1 MPDVLS
7 PARRLWLFDL
17 DGTLVSPSEDQL
29 NAWVAAFRDVFGF
42 EAAPAAI
49 TPHLGLTFAGVVRAV
64 AGALGQPAPSSR
76 IPEALAVYSRH
87 VREGLA
93 RRPAR
98 LLPGVRELLRFLR
111 EERGDVVGVVTGNFA
126 GEGEPKLA
134 AVGLRPLLDVVV
146 FSDFGTSGRD
156 SLIRRALHA
165 ARRLG
170 FPGGLSDTMVVGDSV
185 HDVESG
191 RRLGTVSIAV
201 CTGLTPPDR
210 LRGAKPDLVFPDL
223 AALLTSLRHAGAAWA
238 PSG

>member
-1 MPDVLS
+1 MGDVLS
-7 PARRLWLFDL
+7 PARKLWLFDL

-29 NAWVAAFRDVFGF
+29 HAWVTAFRDVFGI

-49 TPHLGLTFAGVVRAV
+49 TPHLGLTFAGVVGAV
-64 AGALGQPAPSSR
+64 ANALGRTAPSSR
-76 IPEALAVYSRH
+76 IPEALAVYTRH
-87 VREGLA
+87 VQEGLA

-98 LLPGVRELLRFLR
+98 LLPAARELLQFLR
-111 EERGDVVGVVTGNFA
+111 QERGDLVGVITGNFP

-134 AVGLRPLLDVVV
+134 GAGLRPLLDVVV
-146 FSDFGTSGRD
+146 FSDFATSGRD
-156 SLIRRALHA
+156 SLIRRALHG

-170 FPGGLSDTMVVGDSV
+170 FSGGLPDTLVVGDSV

-191 RRLGTVSIAV
+191 RRLGAVSVAV

-210 LRGAKPDLVFPDL
+210 LRGAKPDLVVPDL
-223 AALLTSLRHAGAAWA
+223 AGLLSNLRHAGAAWT